1 MRFSDD
7 IVGDVGWRVL
17 CVIVYRCVESR
28 NRTKSTQ
35 IGDLVVKDQLR
46 AILAGDTSCCR
57 VLIYTKSRRG
67 KKCMVRRKN
76 RAGKKYPECRC
87 RRLDGMLLF
96 F

>member
-1 MRFSDD
+1 MYVVVEVGRQSRREGGGIRTLVMRFSDD

-46 AILAGDTSCCR
+46 AILAGDTGGRYWLLSCTYLYK
-57 VLIYTKSRRG
+57 VTSW
-67 KKCMVRRKN
+67 
-76 RAGKKYPECRC
+76 
-87 RRLDGMLLF
+87 
-96 F
+96 